1 MNWQKAEARFQAT
14 RVLVVDDDLA
24 SLKLVERIL
33 TTVGCIRP
41 TLVSDARNLKD
52 LFGTQAFDVVL
63 LDLTMPHVD
72 GWQVMELLES
82 YFGDAAPPVIVVTA
96 EAHRSV
102 QVKALSLGACDFIS
116 KPFDVRELL
125 VRIRKHAGAH
135 QTRRSLHEQKG
146 VLEETVLQR
155 TLEVRQSRLEV
166 VQLLGRAAEFRDNET
181 GAHILR
187 MSHVSALLAE
197 RMGWSQ
203 MDCEL
208 MLNASPLHDIGKIAI
223 PDSILLKPGPL
234 TDVERTTMQTHAAKG
249 AAILC
254 SSNNELIEMAAEIAL
269 SHHEK
274 WDGSGYPNALVA
286 EAIPESGRIVAVADV
301 FDALTSQ
308 RPYKPAWEVARAVD
322 FIRQQS
328 GRHFDPTV
336 VEIFC
341 DSIDNAMLIR
351 QKFQDESPQHST

>member
-1 MNWQKAEARFQAT
+1 MNIRTADALFRAMQ
-14 RVLVVDDDLA
+14 VLVVDDDLA

-33 TTVGCIRP
+33 TMIGCLRP
-41 TLVSDARNLKD
+41 TLVSDARGLECILSK
-52 LFGTQAFDVVL
+52 QAFDVVL

-72 GWQVMELLES
+72 GWQVMKLLEAH
-82 YFGDAAPPVIVVTA
+82 YGDAAPPVIVVTA

-102 QVKALSLGACDFIS
+102 QVKALSLGACDFLC

-125 VRIRKHAGAH
+125 VRLRKHAGTH
-135 QTRRSLHEQKG
+135 QARRLLHEQKG
-146 VLEETVLQR
+146 ALEETVIQR

-197 RMGWSQ
+197 GMGWSSTR
-203 MDCEL
+203 CEL

-234 TDVERTTMQTHAAKG
+234 TDAERATMQTHAAKG
-249 AAILC
+249 AAILR
-254 SSNNELIEMAAEIAL
+254 SSNNELIELAAEIAL

-274 WDGSGYPNALVA
+274 WDGSGYPLALTA
-286 EAIPESGRIVAVADV
+286 RAIPESGRIVAVADV
-301 FDALTSQ
+301 FDALTSA
-308 RPYKPAWEVARAVD
+308 RPYKAAWEVDRAVD

-328 GRHFDPTV
+328 GQHFDPAV
-336 VEIFC
+336 VEILC
-341 DSIDNAMLIR
+341 NSIDNALSIR
-351 QKFQDESPQHST
+351 RRFQDEQAQDLA